1 VIWQGKTFFAFLQAG
16 GSQSEVNYPWYKSGI
31 HQEEAM
37 TDYQHPAENNMM
49 FSNLVEVA
57 RSRAAE
63 QKQKRSIN
71 LSSK

>member
-1 VIWQGKTFFAFLQAG
+1 
-16 GSQSEVNYPWYKSGI
+16 
-31 HQEEAM
+31 M